1 VRKTGSSLS
10 IPRFSLALAAALLLS
25 ALATGQDFKLG
36 SKVTDFTLRDL
47 TGKEVS
53 FADLK
58 GPITL
63 ITFISTTCPI
73 SNAYND
79 RMNAV
84 YKDYSAKGVKIIF
97 VNANNNEPAAAV
109 EKHAKD
115 VGFVFPVYKD
125 ARNVVADRFG
135 ATVTPE
141 SYVIDQTGIIRYHGQ
156 IDDNRNEAQI
166 HTHGLRMA
174 LDAVLAGKPVQLQE
188 TKAFGCTI
196 KRVRKTT

>member
-1 VRKTGSSLS
+1 MK
-10 IPRFSLALAAALLLS
+10 LAPFAFAAPLLICV
-25 ALATGQDFKLG
+25 LATGQDFKLG
-36 SKVTDFTLRDL
+36 SKISDFTVRDL
-47 TGKEVS
+47 TGKEVN
-53 FADLK
+53 FAALK
-58 GPITL
+58 GPVTVV
-63 ITFISTTCPI
+63 TFISTTCPI

-84 YKDYSAKGVKIIF
+84 YQDYSAKGVKFIF
-97 VNANNNEPAAAV
+97 VNANSNEPPAAV

-115 VGFVFPVYKD
+115 VGFTFPVYKD
-125 ARNVVADRFG
+125 ARNVLADRFG

-141 SYVIDQTGIIRYHGQ
+141 SYVIDETGAIRYHGQ
-156 IDDNRNEAQI
+156 VDDSRNEARIQ
-166 HTHGLRMA
+166 THGLRMA

>member
-1 VRKTGSSLS
+1 MKLRT
-10 IPRFSLALAAALLLS
+10 LALAAPLLLS
-25 ALATGQDFKLG
+25 ALAAGQDFKLG
-36 SKVTDFTLRDL
+36 SKAGDFTLRDL
-47 TGKEVS
+47 AGKEVA

-58 GPITL
+58 GPVTVV
-63 ITFISTTCPI
+63 TFISTTCPI

-79 RMNAV
+79 RLNAV
-84 YKDYSAKGVKIIF
+84 YQDYSAKGVKFIF
-97 VNANNNEPAAAV
+97 VNANNNEPPAVV

-115 VGFVFPVYKD
+115 VGFAFPVYKD
-125 ARNVVADRFG
+125 QRNVVADRFG

-141 SYVIDQTGIIRYHGQ
+141 SYVIDSSGTIRYHGQ
-156 IDDNRNEAQI
+156 VDDNRNEARI

>member
-1 VRKTGSSLS
+1 MKLAL
-10 IPRFSLALAAALLLS
+10 PMLLCALAA
-25 ALATGQDFKLG
+25 GQDFRLG
-36 SKVTDFTLRDL
+36 SKVSDFTVRDL
-47 TGKEVS
+47 TGKEVA

-58 GPITL
+58 GPVTVV
-63 ITFISTTCPI
+63 TFISTTCPI

-84 YKDYSAKGVKIIF
+84 YQDYSAKGVKFVF
-97 VNANNNEPAAAV
+97 VNANSNEPPATVA
-109 EKHAKD
+109 KHAKD
-115 VGFVFPVYKD
+115 VGFTFPVYKD
-125 ARNVVADRFG
+125 PRNALADRFG

-141 SYVIDQTGIIRYHGQ
+141 SYVIDQTGLIRYHGQ
-156 IDDNRNEAQI
+156 VDDSLNEARI
-166 HTHGLRMA
+166 HTRGLRMA

>member
-1 VRKTGSSLS
+1 M
-10 IPRFSLALAAALLLS
+10 ALLLS
-25 ALATGQDFKLG
+25 ALVAGQDFKLG
-36 SKVTDFTLRDL
+36 SKVSDFTLRDL
-47 TGKEVS
+47 SGKEVA

-58 GPITL
+58 GPVTL

-73 SNAYND
+73 SNSYND

-97 VNANNNEPAAAV
+97 VNANNNEPPAAV

-125 ARNVVADRFG
+125 PRNVVADRFG

-141 SYVIDQTGIIRYHGQ
+141 SYVIDQAGIIRYHGQ